1 VTSINGRS
9 ASVLAVWWLTCLI
22 WSSIPLFIKI
32 GVGTMPPLTFAA
44 ARLALAAGILG
55 ALALARGTEWPARG
69 RDRLL
74 TAVSGLL
81 LLGLNYGFAYWGARF
96 ISSGVAA
103 VLQASVPAFSLMFG
117 ALLATERLTAGRV
130 VGVLLGLGGV
140 SVIFRDQITVGGTDA
155 FAGAAAV
162 TAGAACVAVAYG
174 LVKKYGR
181 GIPSTTLMAGQML
194 AALGPLGITAI
205 ATEGNPFS
213 HRWSTGA
220 IVALVYLTL
229 AGSVIASRLNYW
241 LLKRMDAT
249 TLLSMGF
256 VEPLIAVLL
265 GGLFLGERVTLQ
277 TGLGG
282 VAILASVW
290 TILRQE
296 RSAKMR

>member
-1 VTSINGRS
+1 
-9 ASVLAVWWLTCLI
+9 LVWWLTCLI

-44 ARLALAAGILG
+44 VRLGLAAAILAG
-55 ALALARGTEWPARG
+55 LALARGTEWPVRG
-69 RDRLL
+69 RDRLV
-74 TAVSGLL
+74 TVVSGVL

-103 VLQASVPAFSLMFG
+103 VLQAAAPAFSLLVG
-117 ALLATERLTAGRV
+117 ALLATERLSGARV
-130 VGVLLGLGGV
+130 AGVLLGLAGV
-140 SVIFRDQITVGGTDA
+140 AVIFRDQLTVGGADA

-174 LVKKYGR
+174 IVKKYGR
-181 GIPSTTLMAGQML
+181 TIPLTTLMAGQML
-194 AALGPLGITAI
+194 AALGPLAI
-205 ATEGNPFS
+205 AAAASEGNPLA

-220 IVALVYLTL
+220 IVALLYLTV
-229 AGSVIASRLNYW
+229 AGSVVASRLNYW

-265 GGLFLGERVTLQ
+265 GALFLDERVTIQ
-277 TGLGG
+277 TGAGG

-296 RSAKMR
+296 RATAATTS